1 MEGISIIIPNYNK
14 EKYIEKCVNSVL
26 EQSYMPKEIIVD
38 DCSTD
43 NSRRIIEKLAKENET
58 IKLIYPKTNGG
69 VSKARNL
76 GLQNASY
83 DYVTFIDS
91 DDFYIN
97 VDKLKN
103 EMKQLELLEEKGYQG
118 LAYSTTVLVDE
129 DGKVIPCR
137 TNRRRRKNEF
147 MKGNRVLKTLIS
159 LSKQKRVP
167 RDYCIRKETVL
178 KVGAYN
184 YPRNFYEDLDLL
196 MRLARIGVFFQPTYE
211 TGTAYRQLHNG
222 LSGKKATDHSKE
234 IRIICDQYMKNLKL
248 IDRVIAIFERYKTEL
263 KKKIVDIIREI
274 A

>member
-1 MEGISIIIPNYNK
+1 
-14 EKYIEKCVNSVL
+14 
-26 EQSYMPKEIIVD
+26 MPKEIIIVD

-97 VDKLKN
+97 VGKLKN
-103 EMKQLELLEEKGYQG
+103 EMKQLKLLEEKGYQG

-137 TNRRRRKNEF
+137 ANRRRRKNEF

-159 LSKQKRVP
+159 LFLYGISNHLPVHDPP
-167 RDYCIRKETVL
+167 RTTNPSHSLPFHTPEVVYYDEYCL
-178 KVGAYN
+178 
-184 YPRNFYEDLDLL
+184 
-196 MRLARIGVFFQPTYE
+196 
-211 TGTAYRQLHNG
+211 
-222 LSGKKATDHSKE
+222 
-234 IRIICDQYMKNLKL
+234 
-248 IDRVIAIFERYKTEL
+248 
-263 KKKIVDIIREI
+263 
-274 A
+274 

>member
-14 EKYIEKCVNSVL
+14 EKYIEKCVDSVL
-26 EQSYMPKEIIVD
+26 KQSYMPKEIIIVD

-43 NSRRIIEKLAKENET
+43 NSRRTIEKLAKKNET

-103 EMKQLELLEEKGYQG
+103 EMKQLKLLEEKGYQG

-137 TNRRRRKNEF
+137 ANRRRRKNEF

-159 LSKQKRVP
+159 LSKQKRIP

-196 MRLARIGVFFQPTYE
+196 MRLAMAGVFFQPT
-211 TGTAYRQLHNG
+211 
-222 LSGKKATDHSKE
+222 
-234 IRIICDQYMKNLKL
+234 
-248 IDRVIAIFERYKTEL
+248 
-263 KKKIVDIIREI
+263 
-274 A
+274 

>member
-1 MEGISIIIPNYNK
+1 MTTKISVIVPVYNCEDKIKRCVESIIAQGIK
-14 EKYIEKCVNSVL
+14 EL
-26 EQSYMPKEIIVD
+26 EIILVND
-38 DCSTD
+38 GSTD
-43 NSRRIIEKLAKENET
+43 NSAEVCNQIMQNEPRVKV
-58 IKLIYPKTNGG
+58 IHQNNAG

-167 RDYCIRKETVL
+167 RKSHYYGGWIRKSNAPSDVDNTET
-178 KVGAYN
+178 
-184 YPRNFYEDLDLL
+184 
-196 MRLARIGVFFQPTYE
+196 
-211 TGTAYRQLHNG
+211 TGQSEWDA
-222 LSGKKATDHSKE
+222 D
-234 IRIICDQYMKNLKL
+234 D
-248 IDRVIAIFERYKTEL
+248 
-263 KKKIVDIIREI
+263 
-274 A
+274 